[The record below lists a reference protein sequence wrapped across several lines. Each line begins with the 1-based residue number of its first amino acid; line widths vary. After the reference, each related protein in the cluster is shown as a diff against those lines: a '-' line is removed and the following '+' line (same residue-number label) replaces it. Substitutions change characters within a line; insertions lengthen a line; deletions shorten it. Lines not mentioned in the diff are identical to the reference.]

1 MWTYTYGNY
10 YSHFKNVP
18 IVVPKCF
25 IMWLTCVPLPAHIVL
40 HLSSLPLH
48 QSFPTFQT
56 PLTPLGD
63 SNPES
68 HFHSQTLGNQSH
80 QERSIHSLTLRH
92 ALEVQRL
99 FFFKN
104 PPIYWNT
111 LWGTFI
117 TVGRACKGSG
127 NGIANVRYQMIFI
140 ASSPRA
146 ISTLCQHRRFILE
159 AICTWLNCSAQSSIV
174 TAFNAK

>member
-1 MWTYTYGNY
+1 MFHHVTHLCAPTSPYCVAPLFSTTTPVFSDISNATDTFRR
-10 YSHFKNVP
+10 FKP
-18 IVVPKCF
+18 WEPF
-25 IMWLTCVPLPAHIVL
+25 
-40 HLSSLPLH
+40 
-48 QSFPTFQT
+48 
-56 PLTPLGD
+56 PLTDTRKSVTSRKKYTLLD
-63 SNPES
+63 
-68 HFHSQTLGNQSH
+68 SQTCIRGS
-80 QERSIHSLTLRH
+80 TP
-92 ALEVQRL
+92 
-99 FFFKN
+99 FFFSN

-117 TVGRACKGSG
+117 KVGRACKGSG